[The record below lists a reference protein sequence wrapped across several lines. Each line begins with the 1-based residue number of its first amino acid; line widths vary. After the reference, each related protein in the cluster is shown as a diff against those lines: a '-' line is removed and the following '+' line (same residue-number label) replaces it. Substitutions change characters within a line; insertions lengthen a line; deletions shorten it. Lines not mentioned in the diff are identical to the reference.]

1 LEWPRRKL
9 ILQKGWQMKIN
20 GNEIKPGNIIQHK
33 DSIWVAVKTS
43 HVKPGKGGAFAQVEL
58 KKIPEGTKL
67 NERFRASETVERLR
81 LENKTYQYLYTEGK
95 LASFMDK
102 ETFEQIELSLDFIGE
117 KITLLQDGMDVEI
130 ESHEATPINIAFPDH
145 ITLKVVDTEPTVKGQ
160 TAAASYK
167 PAELENG
174 LRIMVPPF
182 VQVDESVVINSE
194 DLSYVKRAE

>member
-1 LEWPRRKL
+1 MKL
-9 ILQKGWQMKIN
+9 YASEIRVGMLIEYKNDLWQ
-20 GNEIKPGNIIQHK
+20 
-33 DSIWVAVKTS
+33 VLKTQ

-102 ETFEQIELSLDFIGE
+102 ETYEQIELSVDFIGE
-117 KITLLQDGMDVEI
+117 KISLLQDGMDVEI
-130 ESHEATPINIAFPDH
+130 ESHEETPINIAFPDQ
-145 ITLKVVDTEPTVKGQ
+145 ITLKVIETEPTVKGQ

-182 VQVDESVVINSE
+182 VQVEESIIINTE

>member
-1 LEWPRRKL
+1 
-9 ILQKGWQMKIN
+9 MKIN
-20 GNEIKPGNIIQHK
+20 GNEITPGNIIKHN
-33 DSIWVAVKTS
+33 DCIWLAVKTS

-81 LENKTYQYLYTEGK
+81 LENKTYQYLYTEGN

-102 ETFEQIELSLDFIGE
+102 ETYEQIQISIGFIGE
-117 KITLLQDGMDVEI
+117 KISLLQDGMDVEI
-130 ESHEATPINIAFPDH
+130 ESHDEIPINISFPDH
-145 ITLKVVDTEPTVKGQ
+145 ITLKVIETEPTVKGQ

-174 LRIMVPPF
+174 LRVMVPPF
-182 VQVDESVVINSE
+182 VQVDESIILNTE
-194 DLSYVKRAE
+194 DLSYVKRA

>member
-1 LEWPRRKL
+1 
-9 ILQKGWQMKIN
+9 
-20 GNEIKPGNIIQHK
+20 
-33 DSIWVAVKTS
+33 
-43 HVKPGKGGAFAQVEL
+43 
-58 KKIPEGTKL
+58 
-67 NERFRASETVERLR
+67 
-81 LENKTYQYLYTEGK
+81 
-95 LASFMDK
+95 MDK

>member
-1 LEWPRRKL
+1 
-9 ILQKGWQMKIN
+9 MKIN
-20 GNEIKPGNIIQHK
+20 GNEITPGNIIKHN
-33 DSIWVAVKTS
+33 DCIWLAVKTS

-81 LENKTYQYLYTEGK
+81 LENQTYQYLYTEGN

-102 ETFEQIELSLDFIGE
+102 ETYEQIQISIGFIGE
-117 KITLLQDGMDVEI
+117 KISLLQDGMDVEI
-130 ESHEATPINIAFPDH
+130 ESHDETPINISFPDH
-145 ITLKVVDTEPTVKGQ
+145 ITLKVIETEPTVKGQ

-182 VQVDESVVINSE
+182 VQVDESIILNTE
-194 DLSYVKRAE
+194 DLSYVKRA

>member
-1 LEWPRRKL
+1 
-9 ILQKGWQMKIN
+9 MKIN
-20 GNEIKPGNIIQHK
+20 GNEIKPGNIIQHNNC
-33 DSIWVAVKTS
+33 IWVAVKTS

-81 LENKTYQYLYTEGK
+81 LENKTYQYLYTEGT

-102 ETFEQIELSLDFIGE
+102 ETYEQIEISTDFLGE
-117 KITLLQDGMDVEI
+117 KISLLQDGMDVEM
-130 ESHEATPINIAFPDH
+130 ESHEEVPINIAFPDQ
-145 ITLKVVDTEPTVKGQ
+145 ITLKVIETEPTVKGQ

-182 VQVDESVVINSE
+182 VQVDENIIINTE
-194 DLSYVKRAE
+194 DLTYVKRAE

>member
-1 LEWPRRKL
+1 
-9 ILQKGWQMKIN
+9 MKIYAS
-20 GNEIKPGNIIQHK
+20 EIRVGMLVEYK
-33 DSIWVAVKTS
+33 DDLWQVLKTQ

-102 ETFEQIELSLDFIGE
+102 ETYEQIELSVDFIGE
-117 KITLLQDGMDVEI
+117 KISLLQDGMDVEI
-130 ESHEATPINIAFPDH
+130 ESHEETPINIAFPDQ
-145 ITLKVVDTEPTVKGQ
+145 ITLKVIETEPTVKGQ

-182 VQVDESVVINSE
+182 VQVEESIIINTE

>member
-1 LEWPRRKL
+1 
-9 ILQKGWQMKIN
+9 MKIN
-20 GNEIKPGNIIQHK
+20 GNEIKPGNIIQHNNC
-33 DSIWVAVKTS
+33 IWVAVKTS

-102 ETFEQIELSLDFIGE
+102 ETYEQIEISTDFLGE
-117 KITLLQDGMDVEI
+117 KISLLQDGMDVEI
-130 ESHEATPINIAFPDH
+130 ESHEEVPINIAFPDQ
-145 ITLKVVDTEPTVKGQ
+145 ITLKVIETEPTVKGQ

-182 VQVDESVVINSE
+182 VQVDENIIINTE
-194 DLSYVKRAE
+194 DLTYVKRAE

>member
-1 LEWPRRKL
+1 
-9 ILQKGWQMKIN
+9 MKIN

-182 VQVDESVVINSE
+182 VQVDESVVINTE
-194 DLSYVKRAE
+194 DLSYVKRSE

>member
-1 LEWPRRKL
+1 
-9 ILQKGWQMKIN
+9 MKIYASEIRV
-20 GNEIKPGNIIQHK
+20 GMLVEYKNELWQ
-33 DSIWVAVKTS
+33 VLKTQ

-102 ETFEQIELSLDFIGE
+102 ETYEQIELSVDFIGE
-117 KITLLQDGMDVEI
+117 KISLLQDGMDVEI
-130 ESHEATPINIAFPDH
+130 ESHEETPINIAFPDQ
-145 ITLKVVDTEPTVKGQ
+145 ITLKVIETEPTVKGQ

-182 VQVDESVVINSE
+182 VQVEESIIINTE

>member
-1 LEWPRRKL
+1 
-9 ILQKGWQMKIN
+9 MKIN
-20 GNEIKPGNIIQHK
+20 GNEIKPGNIIQHNNC
-33 DSIWVAVKTS
+33 IWVAVKTS

-81 LENKTYQYLYTEGK
+81 LENKTYQYLYTEGT

-102 ETFEQIELSLDFIGE
+102 ETYEQIEISTDFLGE
-117 KITLLQDGMDVEI
+117 KISLLQDGMDVEI

-182 VQVDESVVINSE
+182 VQVDESVVINTE
-194 DLSYVKRAE
+194 DLSYVKRSE